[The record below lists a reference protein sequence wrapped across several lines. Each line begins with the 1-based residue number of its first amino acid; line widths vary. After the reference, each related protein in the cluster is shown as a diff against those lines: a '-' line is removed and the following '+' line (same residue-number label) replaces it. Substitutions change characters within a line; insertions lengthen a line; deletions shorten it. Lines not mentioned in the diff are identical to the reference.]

1 MNEEMAVRFEEPPD
15 RERPTGVDSAEEGGK
30 LRARSLA
37 KVLYTAEAVTEGGRA
52 GHGRT
57 ADGRLDLQLSVPED
71 MGGPGG
77 PGTNPEQL
85 FAVGF
90 GACFQS
96 SLLAVAQGRK
106 LDASDTKI
114 TARVGIGP
122 TGHGGFGLQV
132 ALDLHAPHLS
142 SAEAAG
148 LMARADRRCP
158 YSNATRGNIQVTLS
172 VDGTPL
178 QQAAA

>member
-1 MNEEMAVRFEEPPD
+1 MR
-15 RERPTGVDSAEEGGK
+15 SEEGDK
-30 LRARSLA
+30 VPVNPLTS
-37 KVLYTAEAVTEGGRA
+37 VLYTAEATVQGGRA

-57 ADGRLDLQLSVPED
+57 ADGRLDLQLSVPQD
-71 MGGPGG
+71 MGGQGG

-96 SLLAVAQGRK
+96 SLLAVAQGRT
-106 LDASDTKI
+106 LDASNATV

-142 SAEAAG
+142 PAEAAD

-178 QQAAA
+178 RQATA

>member
-1 MNEEMAVRFEEPPD
+1 MNDEMAVRSEETPD
-15 RERPTGVDSAEEGGK
+15 RKRAIVVDSAEGGGK
-30 LRARSLA
+30 MPITPLT
-37 KVLYTAEAVTEGGRA
+37 KVLYTAEAVIEGGRA
-52 GHGRT
+52 GVGRT
-57 ADGRLDLQLSVPED
+57 TDGRLDLQLSVPED

-96 SLLAVAQGRK
+96 SLLAVAQGHK
-106 LDASDTKI
+106 LDASDT
-114 TARVGIGP
+114 TVTTRVGIGP

-132 ALDLHAPHLS
+132 ALDLHAPQLS
-142 SAEAAG
+142 SAEAAE

-158 YSNATRGNIQVTLS
+158 YANATRGNIQVILS

>member
-1 MNEEMAVRFEEPPD
+1 MPITP
-15 RERPTGVDSAEEGGK
+15 
-30 LRARSLA
+30 LAR
-37 KVLYTAEAVTEGGRA
+37 VLYTAEAVTEGGRA
-52 GHGRT
+52 GVGRT
-57 ADGRLDLQLSVPED
+57 SDGRLDLQLSVPED

-96 SLLAVAQGRK
+96 SLLAVAQGHK
-106 LDASDTKI
+106 LDASDSTV

-142 SAEAAG
+142 SAQAAE
-148 LMARADRRCP
+148 LMARADQRCP
-158 YSNATRGNIQVTLS
+158 YANATRGNIQVILS

-178 QQAAA
+178 RQAAA

>member
-1 MNEEMAVRFEEPPD
+1 VLVEVD
-15 RERPTGVDSAEEGGK
+15 RLTS
-30 LRARSLA
+30 
-37 KVLYTAEAVTEGGRA
+37 VLYTAETTVQGGRA

-57 ADGRLDLQLSVPED
+57 SDGRLDLQLSVRED

-77 PGTNPEQL
+77 PGTNREQL

-106 LDASDTKI
+106 LDASNATI

-122 TGHGGFGLQV
+122 TGHGGFSLQV
-132 ALDLHAPHLS
+132 VLDLHAPHLS
-142 SAEAAG
+142 PAEAAD

>member
-1 MNEEMAVRFEEPPD
+1 MPANPLP
-15 RERPTGVDSAEEGGK
+15 K
-30 LRARSLA
+30 I
-37 KVLYTAEAVTEGGRA
+37 LYTAEAVTEGGRA

-57 ADGRLDLQLSVPED
+57 ADGRLDLQLSVPEE
-71 MGGPGG
+71 MGGQGG

-96 SLLAVAQGRK
+96 SLLAVAQGRT

-114 TARVGIGP
+114 TAWVGIGP

-142 SAEAAG
+142 PAEAVD
-148 LMARADRRCP
+148 LMTRADQRCP

-172 VDGTPL
+172 VDGTPIER
-178 QQAAA
+178 AAA

>member
-1 MNEEMAVRFEEPPD
+1 MP
-15 RERPTGVDSAEEGGK
+15 
-30 LRARSLA
+30 A
-37 KVLYTAEAVTEGGRA
+37 KPLSRILYTAEAVIEGGRA

-57 ADGRLDLQLSVPED
+57 SDGRLDLQLSVPED
-71 MGGPGG
+71 MGGQGG

-96 SLLAVAQGRK
+96 SVLAVAKGHK
-106 LDASDTKI
+106 LDASDSTV

-122 TGHGGFGLQV
+122 TGHGGLGLQV

-142 SAEAAG
+142 AAEAAE

>member
-1 MNEEMAVRFEEPPD
+1 MPANPL
-15 RERPTGVDSAEEGGK
+15 T
-30 LRARSLA
+30 
-37 KVLYTAEAVTEGGRA
+37 KVLYTAEATVQGGRA

-96 SLLAVAQGRK
+96 SLLAVAQGSK
-106 LDASDTKI
+106 LDASTPRSPHAWGSAPPG
-114 TARVGIGP
+114 TAASACRWPWTCMPRTSRPP
-122 TGHGGFGLQV
+122 T
-132 ALDLHAPHLS
+132 P
-142 SAEAAG
+142 
-148 LMARADRRCP
+148 P
-158 YSNATRGNIQVTLS
+158 T
-172 VDGTPL
+172 
-178 QQAAA
+178 

>member
-1 MNEEMAVRFEEPPD
+1 MATP
-15 RERPTGVDSAEEGGK
+15 SEEGDK
-30 LRARSLA
+30 MPINPLTR
-37 KVLYTAEAVTEGGRA
+37 VLYTAEAIIEGGRA

-57 ADGRLDLQLSVPED
+57 TDGRLDLQLSVPED

-96 SLLAVAQGRK
+96 SLLGVAQGRK
-106 LDASDTKI
+106 LDASDTTI

-132 ALDLHAPHLS
+132 VLDLHAPHLS
-142 SAEAAG
+142 PAEAAE

-178 QQAAA
+178 QRAAA

>member
-1 MNEEMAVRFEEPPD
+1 L
-15 RERPTGVDSAEEGGK
+15 SK
-30 LRARSLA
+30 I
-37 KVLYTAEAVTEGGRA
+37 LYTAEAVIQGGRA

-57 ADGRLDLQLSVPED
+57 SDGRLDLQLSVPQD
-71 MGGPGG
+71 MGGQGG

-106 LDASDTKI
+106 LDAGNSKI
-114 TARVGIGP
+114 TARVGLGP

-132 ALDLHAPHLS
+132 GLDLHAPHLS
-142 SAEAAG
+142 SAEAAE
-148 LMARADRRCP
+148 LMARADLRCP

-172 VDGTPL
+172 VDGAPI
-178 QQAAA
+178 QRAAA